1 MKAIKTAAV
10 FAMTLTLG
18 AGSLVAQA
26 PPPAAAKPRPPQTM
40 ATFLQ
45 EQYGTLQRN
54 LMGSAEKMPA
64 EHFGFR
70 PTPEVRTYAELYAH
84 TIETQYFYCNA
95 VKGGPNPVAGKS
107 LEKSVTD
114 KAGVVQMVK
123 DGFAY
128 CDDLFANLTDEKA
141 AAMIA
146 MVAAPNTRQVAAGTR
161 LTMVVVHGNE
171 HYGNLVTYMRIKGI
185 VPPSSAQ

>member
-1 MKAIKTAAV
+1 MRL
-10 FAMTLTLG
+10 F
-18 AGSLVAQA
+18 
-26 PPPAAAKPRPPQTM
+26 AAALIVLLAAQVSAQTPRPPQTM
-40 ATFLQ
+40 TTFLQ
-45 EQYGTLQRN
+45 EQYATLKRN

-64 EHFGFR
+64 EYFSFR
-70 PTPEVRTYAELYAH
+70 PTPEVRTYAELFAH
-84 TIETQYFYCNA
+84 TIETQFFYCNA
-95 VKGGPNPVAGKS
+95 VKGGPSPVAGKS

-146 MVAAPNTRQVAAGTR
+146 MGAAPNTRQVAAGTR

-185 VPPSSAQ
+185 VPPSSAQQ

>member
-1 MKAIKTAAV
+1 MRLFAAT
-10 FAMTLTLG
+10 FILLLG
-18 AGSLVAQA
+18 ADVSTQT
-26 PPPAAAKPRPPQTM
+26 PRPPQTM

-45 EQYGTLQRN
+45 GQYATLKRN
-54 LMGSAEKMPA
+54 LTGAAEKMPA
-64 EHFGFR
+64 EHFSFR
-70 PTPEVRTYAELYAH
+70 PTPEVRTYAELFAH
-84 TIETQYFYCNA
+84 TIDTQYFFCNT
-95 VKGGPNPVAGKS
+95 VKGGLSPIDGKN

-128 CDDLFANLTDEKA
+128 CDDVFASLTDEKVS
-141 AAMIA
+141 AMIA
-146 MVAAPNTRQVAAGTR
+146 IGAAPNTRQAAAGTQ

-171 HYGNLVTYMRIKGI
+171 HYGNIVTYMRIKGI